1 MMKKA
6 VAAIGALVVL
16 AGIALGVVAIQVRA
30 EVAQHAGDL
39 RALTTEVQDV
49 ISKVQALRSDLDKSV
64 GEGSAVA
71 TSVAELRA
79 TVDAANGEI
88 ARVDSLL
95 DTAEEVGARVEATSR
110 LAWLVMRNPLIKLAS
125 ASVATDRRARRL
137 PNRTVTGDP
146 VIPLALEPADDVA
159 RARGRASDPAR
170 RRSRRAG

>member
-1 MMKKA
+1 MNTL
-6 VAAIGALVVL
+6 AILL
-16 AGIALGVVAIQVRA
+16 IVVAIVGLVV
-30 EVAQHAGDL
+30 VAMAVQSLILTLRSLRETVEDL
-39 RALTTEVQDV
+39 RRETMPV
-49 ISKVQALRSDLDKSV
+49 I
-64 GEGSAVA
+64 
-71 TSVAELRA
+71 AELRA
-79 TVDAANGEI
+79 TVVAANGEI